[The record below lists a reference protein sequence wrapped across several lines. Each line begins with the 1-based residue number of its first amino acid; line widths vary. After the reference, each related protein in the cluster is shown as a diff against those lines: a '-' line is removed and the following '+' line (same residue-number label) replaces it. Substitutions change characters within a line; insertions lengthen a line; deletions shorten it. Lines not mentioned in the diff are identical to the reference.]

1 MICPLDYRY
10 GRKVVKDIF
19 SEENKI
25 KTMALVEEAL
35 AYANFK
41 VNKISEKDYENIK
54 KACREINIQRVK
66 EIENEIKHDVM
77 ALVKAISEKAG
88 ESGKYVHLGA
98 TSNDI
103 IDTANAVQLK
113 QFYEVM
119 ENDFI
124 ELENVFIDKI
134 RRYKDTVML
143 GRTHGQHALPI
154 TFGLKLAVYLAEIHR
169 QHIRF
174 RESKKRVLVGKM
186 MGAVGTGAGFGEK
199 ALEIEKMVM
208 EYLNIDYEEGPT
220 QIIGRDRYIEFI
232 SVISNL
238 STTLEKIATEIRNLQ
253 RPEIGEVQE
262 YFDVEKQVGSSTMA
276 HKINPIT
283 SENICSLARIVRS
296 MIIPTFENNI
306 LWHERDLTNS
316 AGERFTLPHS
326 AVLIDDIMNKM
337 SWLISNLIVNENRM
351 KENLEKSKYYI
362 MDEKIIL
369 YLVSKGLSRQD
380 AHEIV
385 RRNAVKSIK
394 ENISFKDLFLA
405 DDDVK
410 KIMDEEELEK
420 IVDPYSYLGVY
431 QKLIDR
437 ILKKVEE
444 ENKI

>member
-41 VNKISEKDYENIK
+41 VNKISERDYENIK

>member
-25 KTMALVEEAL
+25 RTMALVEEAL

-113 QFYEVM
+113 QFYEIM

-134 RRYKDTVML
+134 KRYKDTIML

-186 MGAVGTGAGFGEK
+186 MGAVGTGAGFGEN
-199 ALEIEKMVM
+199 ALEIEKIVM
-208 EYLNIDYEEGPT
+208 EYLNIEYEEGPT

-262 YFDVEKQVGSSTMA
+262 YFDIEKQVGSSTMA

-394 ENISFKDLFLA
+394 DNISFKDLFLA
-405 DDDVK
+405 DEDVK
-410 KIMDEEELEK
+410 KIMNEDELEK
-420 IVDPYSYLGVY
+420 IVNPYSYLGVY
-431 QKLIDR
+431 QNLIDR

-444 ENKI
+444 ENKL

>member
-113 QFYEVM
+113 QFYEIM

>member
-1 MICPLDYRY
+1 
-10 GRKVVKDIF
+10 
-19 SEENKI
+19 
-25 KTMALVEEAL
+25 
-35 AYANFK
+35 
-41 VNKISEKDYENIK
+41 
-54 KACREINIQRVK
+54 
-66 EIENEIKHDVM
+66 
-77 ALVKAISEKAG
+77 
-88 ESGKYVHLGA
+88 GKYVHLGA

-124 ELENVFIDKI
+124 QLENVFIDKI

>member
-431 QKLIDR
+431 QKLIDG